1 MGGAEYEWEKNIN
14 GTGSVQV
21 EGARYKLEDVRM
33 AEA

>member
-1 MGGAEYEWEKNIN
+1 MCEWEGQDMS

-33 AEA
+33 GVA